1 MTALEECY
9 GEEFGSDSVDLVID
23 DASHFLFETRESFR
37 FLFPRLRPGGIYIIE
52 DWGWAH
58 WPEDYWQKKRGGDYF
73 DRKDPLSNLILELM
87 LLAASAPDVVENIW
101 LDRGQVLV
109 RRGNR
114 KLDSP
119 FNPETLILNRG
130 DRIPFIPG
138 IEKIA
143 TD

>member
-1 MTALEECY
+1 
-9 GEEFGSDSVDLVID
+9 
-23 DASHFLFETRESFR
+23 
-37 FLFPRLRPGGIYIIE
+37 
-52 DWGWAH
+52 
-58 WPEDYWQKKRGGDYF
+58 
-73 DRKDPLSNLILELM
+73 M